1 MRLLSLQML
10 VLTIG
15 ACGMAHD
22 VSRIYFR
29 PTVSSAPNR
38 FQQLVTTSAVRR
50 AVEEESAKQ
59 AAVAGQAAI
68 QAASEAFEA
77 RGRFL
82 NAIGREQWAA
92 TRPPAFR
99 LSTRYGN
106 NAAIKAPLPSA
117 AASVGSVGASALIS
131 HHMVCAVASKKP
143 SPAYAV
149 SSRSQHRSRSARV
162 RMFATSCL
170 EWLIGLDY
178 DREEDTPTMMHT
190 EQAAAEVKAQVKTA
204 QATAQVMEQVT
215 KQAAARATAQASEAL
230 LKAGV
235 EEAARRRAAE
245 AVKAQARARALKAKE
260 AEQEAAQQVEEAMK
274 EIRAAKLRRRCSK
287 IGAADAKD
295 VDVRGGGR

>member
-1 MRLLSLQML
+1 ML
-10 VLTIG
+10 MLTIG

-22 VSRIYFR
+22 VSHIYFR

-68 QAASEAFEA
+68 Q
-77 RGRFL
+77 
-82 NAIGREQWAA
+82 
-92 TRPPAFR
+92 
-99 LSTRYGN
+99 
-106 NAAIKAPLPSA
+106 A

-274 EIRAAKLRRRCSK
+274 EIRAAKAKEKVLKDRSRRR
-287 IGAADAKD
+287 
-295 VDVRGGGR
+295 